1 MEQSQLL
8 ALTCPKPLHSSNER
22 KYVSILFE
30 GLCFEEA
37 MLRQLG
43 LYPKF
48 STLAIF
54 SLDQVLTE
62 GGTC

>member
-1 MEQSQLL
+1 M
-8 ALTCPKPLHSSNER
+8 
-22 KYVSILFE
+22 SILFE
-30 GLCFEEA
+30 VLRFEVA

-54 SLDQVLTE
+54 PLDQVLM
-62 GGTC
+62 GHSIC